1 MTPGEETLMA
11 ALLAELMKLPRPLE
25 TNNDVLVHEHGRW
38 VFSTHF
44 RFVPDDVCTYQPR

>member
-1 MTPGEETLMA
+1 MTPGEQILMA
-11 ALLAELMKLPRPLE
+11 QLITELMKLPRPLE
-25 TNNDVLVHEHGRW
+25 TNNDVLLGEHGRW